1 MTDDPDAFARRL
13 AADSISQADPTGW
26 FDRLYAAAD
35 AGRTRV
41 PWDRGAPHP
50 LLVEWGESAGMRGP
64 GRALVVG
71 CGLGSDAEYVADLG
85 FETTA
90 FDVSP
95 AAVEAARRRH
105 PDSAVSYEVADL
117 LDRPDAWDS
126 AFDLVVESMTV
137 QSLPVRVRPVATD
150 AVALL
155 PAPGGTLLVI
165 ATSGDEDAA
174 ADGPPWPLTRA
185 DVDRFAGGRL
195 EPVRIEH
202 LSSPDNPGAMRWR
215 AEFRRPRSE

>member
-1 MTDDPDAFARRL
+1 LEDVDLRQHLVEAELVRHHEPGERGSRRPRQLHQLVHTSESARLVHEPPPDGPQTASGRTPEPRRAMTDDPDAFARRL

-85 FETTA
+85 F
-90 FDVSP
+90 
-95 AAVEAARRRH
+95 
-105 PDSAVSYEVADL
+105 
-117 LDRPDAWDS
+117 
-126 AFDLVVESMTV
+126 
-137 QSLPVRVRPVATD
+137 
-150 AVALL
+150 
-155 PAPGGTLLVI
+155 
-165 ATSGDEDAA
+165 
-174 ADGPPWPLTRA
+174 
-185 DVDRFAGGRL
+185 
-195 EPVRIEH
+195 
-202 LSSPDNPGAMRWR
+202 
-215 AEFRRPRSE
+215 